1 MRTGAGSVFVGIR
14 ARIRRISIA
23 IHTAAVTTGIMLFA
37 ATGEPS
43 TIALALGTWES
54 ERVRCGTKPKNA
66 RKQAVR
72 LRTFF
77 AEQGWSTHA
86 DLTRE
91 NIVGALRGLSERGR
105 ATATVLTLQC
115 QIDAFCAFLVAC
127 GKLPYNPCETIPAP
141 RRPRGATRRRGV
153 RAFTEQEIERIVAAA
168 EADEKA
174 VRPDHAAR
182 RSVLY
187 RVAALTGARYGQLVK
202 ALAWGD
208 VDLDRG
214 TITFDRATSKNGHG
228 ATLPLHPQAAEV
240 LRAWRDECEV
250 ADATDFVFPTVIQS
264 RIIDR
269 DIRAAGVAKR
279 DGSGRPAAFHSFRKS
294 FATALVANG
303 VPVNVAQR
311 LMQHRTVQMTLEI
324 YAEVQESGLIDGLS
338 TLQVFSSG
346 VLRERVK
353 KSSPKAGES
362 VDSEGEIDDIH
373 IHAVRDSLHKSQP
386 FVGPPTGGQHSL
398 LGRPTNDRDFL
409 PHGFGSGLGSPLTG
423 AKGGSSPPLGIPT
436 ERKGKEAGE
445 RENVSPTIGTLADL
459 LELAAKLLR
468 QTMKGSADDSRRTGT
483 EGSDQRGD

>member
-1 MRTGAGSVFVGIR
+1 
-14 ARIRRISIA
+14 
-23 IHTAAVTTGIMLFA
+23 MLFA

-77 AEQGWSTHA
+77 SEQGWSTHA

-214 TITFDRATSKNGHG
+214 TITFDRSTSKNGHG
-228 ATLPLHPQAAEV
+228 ATLPLHAQAVEV
-240 LRAWRDECEV
+240 LRAWRERCEV
-250 ADATDFVFPTVIQS
+250 ADATDFVFPTTIQS

-338 TLQVFSSG
+338 TLQVFGNG
-346 VLRERVK
+346 VLRERIK
-353 KSSPKAGES
+353 KSSPKEGES
-362 VDSEGEIDDIH
+362 VDAGGEIDDSGT
-373 IHAVRDSLHKSQP
+373 HAVRHFSQHESP
-386 FVGPPTGGQHSL
+386 SPGGLPHGEQHFPNGWPS
-398 LGRPTNDRDFL
+398 GDRDFL
-409 PHGFGSGLGSPLTG
+409 PRGFGSGVGSPLTG
-423 AKGGSSPPLGIPT
+423 AMGGSSPPLGIPT

-445 RENVSPTIGTLADL
+445 RENVSPTLGTLADL

-468 QTMKGSADDSRRTGT
+468 QTMKGSARDSCSGPTDSIPQG
-483 EGSDQRGD
+483 